1 MSIAVAASC
10 TRRDCRQPAVRMIH
24 CSPAAHVAPTPGS
37 NGVGP
42 YLVTLR
48 CSVCGHTW
56 AVRRDTPQALA
67 IVATREPQKP
77 RGW

>member
-10 TRRDCRQPAVRMIH
+10 NRRDCRQPAVRMIH
-24 CSPAAHVAPTPGS
+24 CTPVAHVVRESRA
-37 NGVGP
+37 NGAGA

-56 AVRRDTPQALA
+56 AVKQDSPHAGA
-67 IVATREPQKP
+67 IVTSRGPEKP